1 MPIFVKD
8 AGTYKEANGVYIKD
22 SNIWKESKSVFINNA
37 GTWVE
42 VFVGVVNVHLSG
54 LVKDFNLWNQV
65 VSQIGTKTYKL
76 IANVTMDEGT
86 NIVSTLINPAA
97 AFNVGSFPAN
107 SVINLNVSAN
117 STITARGG
125 NGARERAPSLLS
137 FCFVEI
143 L

>member
-42 VFVGVVNVHLSG
+42 VFVGVVNINLSG
-54 LVKDFNLWNQV
+54 LVKDFNLWDEV

-76 IANVTMDEGT
+76 IANVTMDAST
-86 NIVSTLINPAA
+86 NIVSTSNTSP
-97 AFNVGSFPAN
+97 AFNVGTFPAN
-107 SVINLNVSAN
+107 SIIL
-117 STITARGG
+117 
-125 NGARERAPSLLS
+125 SL
-137 FCFVEI
+137 I
-143 L
+143 HI